1 MRKLELLSPAKN
13 ADVAIAAINNGAD
26 AVYIGGPAFG
36 ARQAVG
42 NSLEEIERVVRYAH
56 RFYCRVFVTL
66 NTILYDNELAEVER
80 LIRDLYRIEVDA
92 IIVQDPAI
100 LKLDI
105 PPIALH
111 ASTQMHNYDLERI
124 KFLDRLGFQR
134 IVLARELSLEQLKT
148 IRREVKA
155 ELEYFVHGA
164 LCVSLSGQCYISHY
178 LTGRSAN
185 RGECAQACRMQW
197 TVEDSDGKVL
207 VKDKYVLS
215 LKDLNLSAYLDDLV
229 NIGIDSFKIE
239 GRLKEADYVANVTNY
254 YSSRLNEIVARREDV
269 SRVGNGYTRA
279 GFEADPE
286 RSFNRGYMD
295 YFVKGRKSEMVNMDS
310 PKSMGKKVAAVKQVR
325 GNVLLVEPL
334 ETIHNADG
342 LCYFDGR
349 ELRGIKVNTAEGG
362 RLTCNEKVNVAPGT
376 ILYRNYDHEF
386 VTRLSKAV
394 SVRNIKVKIDVYT
407 EENHLVLVATD
418 EAGISVTLK
427 SDESFEEATNPN
439 QAERI
444 VGQLG
449 KSGNTHYDC
458 CPVEYHGDTILFV
471 PSSVVNTYRGRLLE
485 LLTEEREKQRERWV
499 QSPLNGDALYAGQPD
514 WRLNVVN
521 RLSSEF
527 YREHG
532 TDTPETGF
540 EVGKSRSGKEV
551 MTTRYCLLFELGMC
565 RKSGKDK
572 ALKFPLYLSNNLGR
586 FRLEFDCERCF
597 MKVISGQ
604 ESF

>member
-164 LCVSLSGQCYISHY
+164 LCVSLSGQCYMSCY

-185 RGECAQACRMQW
+185 RGECAQACRMRW

-215 LKDLNLSAYLDDLV
+215 LKDLNLSAYLSDLV
-229 NIGIDSFKIE
+229 DIGIDSFKIE

-254 YSSRLNEIVARREDV
+254 YSSRLDEIVARREGMSLV
-269 SRVGNGYTRA
+269 CNW
-279 GFEADPE
+279 
-286 RSFNRGYMD
+286 
-295 YFVKGRKSEMVNMDS
+295 DS
-310 PKSMGKKVAAVKQVR
+310 
-325 GNVLLVEPL
+325 
-334 ETIHNADG
+334 
-342 LCYFDGR
+342 
-349 ELRGIKVNTAEGG
+349 
-362 RLTCNEKVNVAPGT
+362 
-376 ILYRNYDHEF
+376 
-386 VTRLSKAV
+386 
-394 SVRNIKVKIDVYT
+394 
-407 EENHLVLVATD
+407 
-418 EAGISVTLK
+418 
-427 SDESFEEATNPN
+427 
-439 QAERI
+439 I
-444 VGQLG
+444 V
-449 KSGNTHYDC
+449 
-458 CPVEYHGDTILFV
+458 
-471 PSSVVNTYRGRLLE
+471 
-485 LLTEEREKQRERWV
+485 
-499 QSPLNGDALYAGQPD
+499 
-514 WRLNVVN
+514 
-521 RLSSEF
+521 
-527 YREHG
+527 
-532 TDTPETGF
+532 
-540 EVGKSRSGKEV
+540 
-551 MTTRYCLLFELGMC
+551 
-565 RKSGKDK
+565 
-572 ALKFPLYLSNNLGR
+572 
-586 FRLEFDCERCF
+586 
-597 MKVISGQ
+597 
-604 ESF
+604 

>member
-66 NTILYDNELAEVER
+66 NTLLYDNELAEVER
-80 LIRDLYRIEVDA
+80 LVCDLYRIEVDA

-134 IVLARELSLEQLKT
+134 IVLARELSLEQLKA

-215 LKDLNLSAYLDDLV
+215 LKDLNLSAYLNDLV
-229 NIGIDSFKIE
+229 DIGIDSFKIE

-254 YSSRLNEIVARREDV
+254 YSSCLNEIVARREDV
-269 SRVGNGYTRA
+269 SRVGNGYTSA

-286 RSFNRGYMD
+286 RSFNRGYTD

-310 PKSMGKKVAAVKQVR
+310 PKSRGKKVAAVKQVR

-362 RLTCNEKVNVAPGT
+362 RLTCNEKGECRTGYYLVPELRSRVCNS
-376 ILYRNYDHEF
+376 F
-386 VTRLSKAV
+386 V
-394 SVRNIKVKIDVYT
+394 
-407 EENHLVLVATD
+407 
-418 EAGISVTLK
+418 
-427 SDESFEEATNPN
+427 
-439 QAERI
+439 
-444 VGQLG
+444 
-449 KSGNTHYDC
+449 
-458 CPVEYHGDTILFV
+458 
-471 PSSVVNTYRGRLLE
+471 
-485 LLTEEREKQRERWV
+485 
-499 QSPLNGDALYAGQPD
+499 
-514 WRLNVVN
+514 
-521 RLSSEF
+521 
-527 YREHG
+527 
-532 TDTPETGF
+532 
-540 EVGKSRSGKEV
+540 
-551 MTTRYCLLFELGMC
+551 
-565 RKSGKDK
+565 
-572 ALKFPLYLSNNLGR
+572 
-586 FRLEFDCERCF
+586 
-597 MKVISGQ
+597 
-604 ESF
+604 

>member
-13 ADVAIAAINNGAD
+13 AEVAIAAINNGAD

-42 NSLEEIERVVRYAH
+42 NSLEDIGRVVAYAH

-66 NTILYDNELAEVER
+66 NTILYDDELAEVER
-80 LIRDLYRIEVDA
+80 LIRDLYHIGVDA

-134 IVLARELSLEQLKT
+134 IVLARELSLEQLRE

-197 TVEDSDGKVL
+197 TVTDSDGKVL

-215 LKDLNLSAYLDDLV
+215 LKDLNLSGYLNDLV
-229 NIGIDSFKIE
+229 DIGIDSFKIE
-239 GRLKEADYVANVTNY
+239 GRLKEADYVANVTSY
-254 YSSRLNEIVARREDV
+254 YSSRLDEIVARREDV
-269 SRVGNGYTRA
+269 ARVGNGYTLS
-279 GFEADPE
+279 GFEADPS
-286 RSFNRGYMD
+286 RSFNRGYTD
-295 YFVKGRKSEMVNMDS
+295 YFVAGRKPGMVNMDT
-310 PKSMGKKVAAVKQVR
+310 PKSMGKKVAVVKQAK
-325 GNVLLVEPL
+325 GNVLVVEAL

-349 ELRGIKVNTAEGG
+349 ELRGIKVNTAEGT
-362 RLTCNEKVNVAPGT
+362 RLVCNEKVGVTPGT
-376 ILYRNYDHEF
+376 VLYRNYDHEF

-394 SVRNIKVKIDVYT
+394 SVRKIKVRIDVYA
-407 EENHLVLVATD
+407 EVGHLVLVATD

-427 SDESFEEATNPN
+427 SEETFEVATNPT

-449 KSGNTHYDC
+449 KSGNTCYDC
-458 CPVEYHGDTILFV
+458 CPVEYHGDTVLFI
-471 PSSVVNTYRGRLLE
+471 PSSVVNGYRGNLLDA
-485 LLTEEREKQRERWV
+485 LTGEREKQRERWV
-499 QSPLNGDALYAGQPD
+499 QSPLKSEPVYTGQAD

-521 RLSSEF
+521 RLSGEF

-532 TDTPETGF
+532 AEMPEPGF
-540 EVGKSRSGKEV
+540 EIGKNRAGKEV
-551 MTTRYCLLFELGMC
+551 MTTRYCLLHELGMC
-565 RKSGKDK
+565 RKSGNDK
-572 ALKFPLYLSNNLGR
+572 ALKLPLYLSNNLGK
-586 FRLEFDCERCF
+586 FRLEFDCKNCF
-597 MKVISGQ
+597 MKVISI
-604 ESF
+604 